1 MVYRRAKRRQSRRW
15 QRPAGVCNRFGSPC
29 PWRPEPRPYS
39 AERRFRRLDQRD
51 MRDLAGLWRYRLL
64 RCIPV
69 QNPLLCAVHA
79 VFRVTL
85 PWFGISTA
93 PPCLKKLQRVAA
105 SAKNGKKVL
114 VHISAIAL
122 PVCLGLHQDS
132 QLQNDLTRFAAV
144 VLAISSRS
152 DTKLISTMGLLSM
165 RPRSLRPLL
174 ADLPISL
181 LMSDMFLSWRPTSG
195 SIAPIAS
202 SALFSR
208 HYTVIL
214 SLGILF

>member
-1 MVYRRAKRRQSRRW
+1 
-15 QRPAGVCNRFGSPC
+15 
-29 PWRPEPRPYS
+29 
-39 AERRFRRLDQRD
+39 
-51 MRDLAGLWRYRLL
+51 MRDLAGLSRYRLL

-93 PPCLKKLQRVAA
+93 LPCLKKLQRVTAPTQN
-105 SAKNGKKVL
+105 SEIVF

-122 PVCLGLHQDS
+122 PICLRLHQDS
-132 QLQNDLTRFAAV
+132 HSQKDLTRFAAV

-152 DTKLISTMGLLSM
+152 ETKLMLTMGLPSM
-165 RPRSLRPLL
+165 RPRRLRPLL

-181 LMSDMFLSWRPTSG
+181 LTREIFLSWRPTSS